1 MLFRRID
8 VTEYIMLILGCVV
21 CETMVDI
28 ILPSGRMQSFVK
40 SIVGVF
46 IFAVLLM
53 PILNLIKQ
61 I

>member
-1 MLFRRID
+1 
-8 VTEYIMLILGCVV
+8 MLILGCVV
-21 CETMVDI
+21 CEALVDI
-28 ILPSGRMQSFVK
+28 VLPSGRMQSFVK